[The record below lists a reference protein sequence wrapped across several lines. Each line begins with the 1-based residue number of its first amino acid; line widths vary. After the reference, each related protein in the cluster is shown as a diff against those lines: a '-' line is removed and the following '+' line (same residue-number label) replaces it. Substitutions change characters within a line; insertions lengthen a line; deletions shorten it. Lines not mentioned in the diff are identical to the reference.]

1 MPTSDEL
8 LPPLYIPQ
16 RVTLTSRM
24 NEKLV
29 LSKYIAV
36 TVVVL
41 PCGEPPATRNVRGA
55 NTCQIAVAQPQ
66 GRDTVVVM
74 SVIDNLVK
82 GAAGQAVQA
91 MNVMLGQPEMA
102 GLEGIALAP

>member
-1 MPTSDEL
+1 MSPRSRCCPRAHS
-8 LPPLYIPQ
+8 PP
-16 RVTLTSRM
+16 
-24 NEKLV
+24 
-29 LSKYIAV
+29 
-36 TVVVL
+36 
-41 PCGEPPATRNVRGA
+41 RG
-55 NTCQIAVAQPQ
+55 TCAGPIVCQLAVAQPQ

-91 MNVMLGQPEMA
+91 MNLMLDQPEMA